1 MSFSPNLR
9 IELINTGDQVGVW
22 GVTTNTNLGT
32 LVEDAIAGYTSV
44 SITNANQALTANDGA
59 ADQSRNAT
67 IALTT
72 TTGANFN
79 VYAPPAEKQYTI
91 YNASSYVAT
100 FGCWDAGA
108 LPTLSYAGTQV
119 TIPAGATVTIW
130 ADGTNFAFQN
140 DYLDTPTIKDATLSD
155 ANLTGTPLA
164 PTAAAKVSTT
174 QVSTTAFVDR
184 LRSFLTS
191 STTGTAV
198 VTDRGCLLPLT
209 SSITIPNSVFS
220 ANDAFTIFN
229 NTSSTINITQGAGVT
244 MYWAGPGT
252 TGTRTLAGRGL
263 CTVIFI
269 SSSVCV
275 VSGAGLT

>member
-1 MSFSPNLR
+1 MPFSPNLR

-32 LVEDAIAGYTSV
+32 IIEDAIAGYTSV
-44 SITNANQALTANDGA
+44 SCSANQALTANDGA
-59 ADQSRNAT
+59 SDQSRNAT

-72 TTGANFN
+72 LTGANFN
-79 VYAPPAEKQYTI
+79 VYAPPVEKQYVI
-91 YNASSYVAT
+91 YNASAYTAT
-100 FGCWDAGA
+100 FGCWTTASLPA
-108 LPTLSYAGTQV
+108 LVYYGTQV

-130 ADGTNFAFQN
+130 SDGTNFALQN
-140 DYLDTPTIKDATLSD
+140 TYFNAPTINTPTIVTPA
-155 ANLTGTPLA
+155 LTGSPTA
-164 PTAAAKVSTT
+164 PTAAVKDATT
-174 QVSTTAFVDR
+174 LVSTTAFVDR

-191 STTGTAV
+191 TTTGTAV

-209 SSITIPNSVFS
+209 ASITIPNSVFA

-229 NTSSTINITQGAGVT
+229 NSGSSISITQGSGVT
-244 MYWAGPGT
+244 IYWAGPAS

-269 SSSVCV
+269 SASVCV
-275 VSGAGLT
+275 ISGAGLS